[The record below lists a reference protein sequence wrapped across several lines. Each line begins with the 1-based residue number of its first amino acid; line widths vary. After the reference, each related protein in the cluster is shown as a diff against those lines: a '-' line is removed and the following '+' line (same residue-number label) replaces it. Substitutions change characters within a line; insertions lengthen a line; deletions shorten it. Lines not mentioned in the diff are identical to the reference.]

1 MEAREAIKVLLA
13 QTDRCQRGADLHRA
27 YHAAEEFVAV
37 KALSDCFLEITQ
49 LEFEAQELHAK
60 LCKPGAPAVHGV
72 LALLDCI
79 SNEYGA
85 VATGATVKSVAK
97 ASPAKP

>member
-1 MEAREAIKVLLA
+1 MDARQAIKVLLS

-27 YHAAEEFVAV
+27 YHAAEEFAAV
-37 KALSDCFLEITQ
+37 KALSDSFLEITQ

-72 LALLDCI
+72 LALLDAI
-79 SNEYGA
+79 SNGYGE
-85 VATGATVKSVAK
+85 VASGATVKSVAK
-97 ASPAKP
+97 ASSTKP